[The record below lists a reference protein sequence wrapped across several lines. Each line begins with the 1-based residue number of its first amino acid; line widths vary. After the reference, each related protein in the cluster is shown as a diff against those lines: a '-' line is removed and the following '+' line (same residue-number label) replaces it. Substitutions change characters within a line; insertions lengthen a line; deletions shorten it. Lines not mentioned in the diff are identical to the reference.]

1 MSEDKKVTNAV
12 LTEVDD
18 ADEIDNESLRKVAS
32 SDEES
37 LMEAM
42 SGNPFKLFFTR
53 LFIHAKNHI
62 TVIPFIFS
70 IAAMIVITFSI
81 PSFLLSIEKL
91 HNDRL
96 NPILFF
102 ANMLLSVFVVL
113 AYMKSSDRHA
123 SRKKKYLML
132 AGFYVF
138 LGLEVFLDFYYLHDM
153 KVEMSLFNT
162 VYNKVV
168 DNEEG
173 SLATTHGL
181 TILHLVLLGISALLA
196 ALEPLLQPY
205 IKRIHIK

>member
-1 MSEDKKVTNAV
+1 MSEEKKVATAILN
-12 LTEVDD
+12 EVDD
-18 ADEIDNESLRKVAS
+18 ADEIDNEFLRKVAN

-37 LMEAM
+37 LTEAM

-53 LFIHAKNHI
+53 FFIHAKNHI
-62 TVIPFIFS
+62 TVIPFLFS
-70 IAAMIVITFSI
+70 IGAMVVITFSI

-91 HNDRL
+91 HNDTL

-113 AYMKSSDRHA
+113 SYMKSSERHI
-123 SRKKKYLML
+123 SKKKKYLML
-132 AGFYVF
+132 AAFYLF

-153 KVEMSLFNT
+153 QVEMSLFNT

-173 SLATTHGL
+173 SLAATHGL

-196 ALEPLLQPY
+196 ALEPLLQPL